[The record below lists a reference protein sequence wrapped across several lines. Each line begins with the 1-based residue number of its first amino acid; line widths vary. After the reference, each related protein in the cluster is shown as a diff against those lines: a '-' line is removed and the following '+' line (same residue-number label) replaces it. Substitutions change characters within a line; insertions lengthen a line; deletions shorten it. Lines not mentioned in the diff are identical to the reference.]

1 MSDISQIDFD
11 QSTELTK
18 AVRSIYDPDKDLTP
32 SSALTYVKL
41 EQFKTEVW
49 LTSYVQAKGI
59 FCRKI
64 AGSGVE
70 GTTYIFDGEDFLTR
84 ITEKLEVWKING
96 LRLRKTNS
104 NRMKVQCV
112 IPGSKLTNNLM
123 VGTYNGDEA
132 DFDERIEKLLC
143 GDTLKLG
150 RIPKERVLF
159 FWKCVK
165 ILDSFSA
172 LRADTQERAVWL
184 WCIEGELYLTA
195 TEKNSSQGVIMLMLE
210 VGSVECGDLGLNWNL
225 GLRGR
230 HLTRSN
236 YISSFYYD
244 IEENRSTTSD
254 LNITVFSKSCT
265 EGLTEEIKLELDS
278 NARIELEGNGGLVNL
293 PLVDGFACRA
303 LSVGAKSYFFES
315 DKHQQVDSYRIF
327 FLKDLIFAMELCTP
341 KKGATRNDVVIE
353 FIQKEDDLN
362 QRGEIAI
369 AYKRSDSRKVD
380 KDGMAE
386 FLTATT
392 DGIESEWS
400 PIVVDHSYF
409 VDCLNTLKSFHTLR
423 EKTDPKFFVG
433 DLAEEEESFE
443 FVVDEKQTDILVKIT
458 QCRNKKREDHRFCLL
473 ELARVP
479 GCVLRLMT
487 QTKERTKD
495 YEQE

>member
-1 MSDISQIDFD
+1 MADISQIDFD

-32 SSALTYVKL
+32 ASALTYIKL

-49 LTSYVQAKGI
+49 LTAYVQAKGI

-64 AGSGVE
+64 LGSGIE
-70 GTTYIFDGEDFLTR
+70 GTTYLFDGEDFLTR
-84 ITEKLEVWKING
+84 ISEKLEVWKTNG
-96 LRLRKTNS
+96 LRLKKTNS
-104 NRMKVQCV
+104 NKMKVQCV
-112 IPGSKLTNNLM
+112 IPGSRLTNNLM

-132 DFDERIEKLLC
+132 DFDERIESLVDGESL
-143 GDTLKLG
+143 TLG
-150 RIPKERVLF
+150 RVPKERVLF

-165 ILDSFSA
+165 IADSFSA
-172 LRADTQERAVWL
+172 LRADTQERACWL
-184 WCIEGELYLTA
+184 WCVNGVLYLTA
-195 TEKNSSQGVIMLMLE
+195 TEKNSSQGVIMLMLT
-210 VGSVECGDLGLNWNL
+210 VGSLEEGDLSLDWNL
-225 GLRGR
+225 GVRGR

-236 YISSFYYD
+236 FISSFYYD
-244 IEENRSTTSD
+244 SAENKSTTSD
-254 LNITVFSKSCT
+254 LDITVFSKNGIEKGIT
-265 EGLTEEIKLELDS
+265 ELDS
-278 NARIELEGNGGLVNL
+278 TARIELKGNGGLVNL
-293 PLVDGFACRA
+293 PLVDSFACRA

-315 DKHQQVDSYRIF
+315 DEHQIVVSYRIF

-353 FIQKEDDLN
+353 FVERDNDVN
-362 QRGEIAI
+362 QRAEVAI
-369 AYKRSDSRKVD
+369 AYKRTDSRKTD

-386 FLTATT
+386 FLAAST

-409 VDCLNTLKSFHTLR
+409 VDCLNTLKSFHNLK
-423 EKTDPKFFVG
+423 EKSDPDFFVG
-433 DLAEEEESFE
+433 DLTEQEEESFE
-443 FVVDEKQTDILVKIT
+443 FLPEEKQTDILVKIS
-458 QCRNKKREDHRFCLL
+458 QCKLKKREDHRFCLL
-473 ELARVP
+473 ELAKVS